1 MKQNSILAVLG
12 LALAAASP
20 SLTFAANGTPST
32 TAEQSRADT
41 ILRQMSNTLGAAQYF
56 SFKVD
61 REIDPPLAKKL
72 GLQERTRIEVA
83 VRRPDKLVALSTS
96 KADVRKLFAD
106 GRQLTVFDVKQ
117 NLYSTVPMPAS
128 LDALPAKL
136 AEKYGFAPPAGGIR
150 RQRSLQGHPLA
161 YQEPNVPRN
170 CQTQQRFSQPSGM
183 PSRGSLGQPR
193 RRGALDCR
201 HRSPSQ
207 ETDRQDQG
215 KFRRS
220 RRTNDRLL
228 GLEHGGE
235 ASGSGVRLHAIQ
247 ERAADSHDYNE
258 RNAGRNEAIT
268 ATRTVKPQQDRYYE
282 NIDAIY

>member
-136 AEKYGFAPPAGGIR
+136 AEKYGFAPPLAEFVVSDPYKDILWRIKSQTYLGTVRRSSGFLNQVECHRVALSGSLADAELWIAVTDHLPRKLTARISGSSGDAGGLTIVFSDWNMAAKLPDR
-150 RQRSLQGHPLA
+150 AFVFTPSKNA
-161 YQEPNVPRN
+161 
-170 CQTQQRFSQPSGM
+170 QQIPMITTSEM
-183 PSRGSLGQPR
+183 
-193 RRGALDCR
+193 
-201 HRSPSQ
+201 
-207 ETDRQDQG
+207 
-215 KFRRS
+215 
-220 RRTNDRLL
+220 
-228 GLEHGGE
+228 
-235 ASGSGVRLHAIQ
+235 
-247 ERAADSHDYNE
+247 RAAMK
-258 RNAGRNEAIT
+258 R
-268 ATRTVKPQQDRYYE
+268 
-282 NIDAIY
+282 